1 MPRGSNVE
9 LTRELPDLTGVVV
22 GITWDAGAETTLDDA
37 LVGAVLLCNSAR
49 KVISDDHFVFFNQ
62 LSSPDLSV
70 AMLETALAAD
80 KEQVEIDLTSVP
92 DEVVCVFALL
102 YINDSPGRRRS
113 LGQLRSCR
121 VRVLNLEDNCEI
133 VRSEDLAATLDAQT
147 AMVLGEIYRHHGGWK
162 FRVIGQGY
170 SSGIRGVADDYG
182 VAL

>member
-9 LTRELPDLTGVVV
+9 LTKELPDLTGVVL
-22 GITWDAGAETTLDDA
+22 GITWDAGAETALDDA

-49 KVISDDHFVFFNQ
+49 KAISDDHFVFFNQ

-70 AMLETALAAD
+70 AMLETVLAAD

-92 DEVVCVFALL
+92 DEVVYVLALL

-113 LGQLRSCR
+113 LGQLRACR
-121 VRVLNLEDNCEI
+121 VRVLNLADNCEI